1 MIDSD
6 TERHIG
12 RSSGLGCLATLPARK
27 LLTSAQIILISQKR
41 EIIALH
47 EKLNRI
53 RVGHLEELIGG

>member
-6 TERHIG
+6 TERHIV
-12 RSSGLGCLATLPARK
+12 GCLATLPARK